1 LRSPL
6 CCHATATTEIY
17 TLSLHDA
24 LPISPTRRGWA
35 TRFISGCRRR
45 SDGRGRRGAVEKFC
59 FRRPFLLEEWC
70 PARRRQCSSQRRKLR
85 KIFETAGEKPASRG
99 EAVSGRECGRSE
111 GSPPRK
117 TGGMAKDAQ
126 ESRSCRCGA
135 GFDVCVRGGGLGS
148 GARRGHRF
156 GTDYR

>member
-70 PARRRQCSSQRRKLR
+70 PARRRQCSSQRRKL
-85 KIFETAGEKPASRG
+85 KIGRAHVELQSRENLVCRLLLEK
-99 EAVSGRECGRSE
+99 
-111 GSPPRK
+111 K
-117 TGGMAKDAQ
+117 NKK
-126 ESRSCRCGA
+126 
-135 GFDVCVRGGGLGS
+135 
-148 GARRGHRF
+148 
-156 GTDYR
+156 